1 MKKDSNRTL
10 DNHVFSG
17 DSVNT
22 KLSISHHGNG
32 ITFEEKNTSGAKWHG
47 RGEGVTVAKVAKGKT
62 CKAKRKKTKYINV
75 AKDSKTTR
83 EQKFERLFKERK
95 DASNTKVSKKATEF
109 QSSKENKFKKR
120 DNNSSRKHLTEAE
133 AKGIIKRL
141 YSQPDKWDD
150 PVFKMAFRR
159 LTGQSEVMSI
169 SEAKGVVYQWYHF
182 EAKRYQLE
190 YSIACLLLSGI
201 WIAPKTRLKEG
212 MSKQIQARCDRRDLN
227 ASYYGRWI
235 FKN

>member
-1 MKKDSNRTL
+1 
-10 DNHVFSG
+10 
-17 DSVNT
+17 
-22 KLSISHHGNG
+22 
-32 ITFEEKNTSGAKWHG
+32 
-47 RGEGVTVAKVAKGKT
+47 VAKGKT
-62 CKAKRKKTKYINV
+62 CKAKRKKTKYINA

-133 AKGIIKRL
+133 AKGIIKRI